1 MGTNRL
7 TPVLLVVGLSLLFTA
22 CGTTS
27 GNTLAQDLAH
37 DRFKSCQNVTNN
49 IFLDRIDA
57 DGRVHVH
64 MINGTA
70 GYQEWSECMGKA
82 AEVASSASPTSSTP
96 VATPAIAL
104 PASIEVPTWFPGDEW
119 AFRWENPAGQGT
131 QVWSVDRM
139 EKVDGIEH
147 IVIKQGTL
155 EIYSRALDGIW
166 TLAKR
171 SGEVSQRYAPGWE
184 PSSCPVSVGKRWE
197 NRYTDERITERTTN
211 EIARTCLAEAEETVM
226 VPAGTFTTVE
236 IVCKN
241 ARTDRV
247 VYRLWYS
254 PVVKQM
260 VRRVW
265 HVSGGIDTRELIA
278 YKVR

>member
-7 TPVLLVVGLSLLFTA
+7 TPVLLVVGLSLLVTA

-27 GNTLAQDLAH
+27 GTTLAQDLAY
-37 DRFKSCQNVTNN
+37 DRFTSCQYVTSN
-49 IFLDRIDA
+49 IVLDRIDA
-57 DGRVHVH
+57 DGRVHIH
-64 MINGTA
+64 MIHGTS
-70 GYQEWSECMGKA
+70 GYQEWQECMGKA
-82 AEVASSASPTSSTP
+82 TQAH
-96 VATPAIAL
+96 ATPAIAL
-104 PASIEVPTWFPGDEW
+104 PSSIDVPTWFPGDEW
-119 AFRWENPAGQGT
+119 AFRWENPAGEGT

-139 EKVDGIEH
+139 ENVDGIEH
-147 IVIKQGTL
+147 VVIKQGAL

-171 SGEVSQRYAPGWE
+171 SGEISQRYAPGWE
-184 PSSCPVSVGKRWE
+184 PISFPLSVGKRWE
-197 NRYTDERITERTTN
+197 NRYIDERITERTTN
-211 EIARTCLAEAEETVM
+211 EIARTCLAEAEETIT
-226 VPAGTFTTVE
+226 VPAGTFATIE

-265 HVSGGIDTRELIA
+265 HVSGGVDTRELIA